1 MIRILQS
8 SWLTAL
14 LGCLLYLGTT
24 LLVIRPGKFAAVT
37 MPPEDRSAN
46 DDPSW
51 KFKNPEFDQWIAQ
64 MRDEK
69 ERLALR
75 EQQLK
80 EWQSRLEAEH
90 QEIATITQTVARL
103 QADFDKNVVQFR
115 SQEMDNIKR
124 QVKLIAAMTP
134 AGAAALFNE
143 MPDDDVIRIL
153 FIMKADVASS
163 ILDTMSKLGKEQAR
177 RAATLT
183 GRLHQVLPLLTNAVP
198 TATR

>member
-1 MIRILQS
+1 M
-8 SWLTAL
+8 TAL

-24 LLVIRPGKFAAVT
+24 LLMVRPGKFTVVA
-37 MPPEDRSAN
+37 MPAEDRSSTE
-46 DDPSW
+46 DPSW

-69 ERLALR
+69 EKLALR

-80 EWQSRLEAEH
+80 DWQSRLDAER

-103 QADFDKNVVQFR
+103 QADFDTNVIRFR
-115 SQEMDNIKR
+115 AQEMDNVKH

-143 MPDDDVIRIL
+143 MPDEDVVRIL

-163 ILDTMSKLGKEQAR
+163 ILDTMSKMGKEQAR
-177 RAATLT
+177 RAAALT
-183 GRLHQVLPLLTNAVP
+183 GRVHQVLPLSTNAVS
-198 TATR
+198 ATTP